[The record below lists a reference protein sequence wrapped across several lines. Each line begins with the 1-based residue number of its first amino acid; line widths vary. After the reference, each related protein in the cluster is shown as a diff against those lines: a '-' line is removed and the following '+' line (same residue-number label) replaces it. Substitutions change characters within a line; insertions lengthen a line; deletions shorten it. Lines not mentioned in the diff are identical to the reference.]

1 MNYHIEFNLRKNIF
15 IFSIME
21 ARCKMENIKL
31 IATTNMGLE
40 AVTKREL
47 QDLGYKDLEVSD
59 GKIKISC
66 QLKDIAILNLRL
78 RTAERVLLLIDSF
91 RAETFEEL
99 FDKVFEIRWWDYIA
113 EEDQFIIQGRSR
125 KSKLFSISDCQ
136 RITEKAIIE
145 KLKMKYKV
153 SWFEKSGPRVKIE
166 VSLLNDI
173 AEITMD
179 TSGDGLHKRGYRE
192 VNYKAPLSETIAA
205 SLVKLTFWNK
215 DRILADPFCG
225 SGTIPIEAAMI
236 EKNIAPGLMR
246 DFDFVNF
253 KFFDEEIFK
262 EEKKKCY
269 SEIKY
274 DEKLEI
280 LASDVSHKAIQ
291 IARANAEILGLDE
304 DISFFQKDIRD
315 LDLPDDYGIIITNPP
330 YGERIGKKDVDEL
343 NKELGEL
350 ARSIKT
356 WSYYI
361 ITANENFEKNF
372 GKKAD
377 RNRKLYN
384 GRLKTYYYQYYGPK
398 PRR

>member
-1 MNYHIEFNLRKNIF
+1 
-15 IFSIME
+15 
-21 ARCKMENIKL
+21 MENIKL

-113 EEDQFIIQGRSR
+113 EDDQFIIQGRSR

-145 KLKMKYKV
+145 KLKMKYKI

-330 YGERIGKKDVDEL
+330 YGERIGKEDVDQL

-350 ARSIKT
+350 ARSLKT

>member
-1 MNYHIEFNLRKNIF
+1 
-15 IFSIME
+15 ME
-21 ARCKMENIKL
+21 KIKL

-47 QDLGYKDLEVSD
+47 IDLGYEDLKVSD
-59 GKIKISC
+59 GKIEIDC
-66 QLKDIAILNLRL
+66 QLKDIAILNLKL
-78 RTAERVLLLIDSF
+78 RTAERVLLLVDSF
-91 RAETFEEL
+91 KAETFEEL
-99 FDKVFEIRWWDYIA
+99 FDKVFEIRWWDYLG
-113 EEDQFIIQGRSR
+113 EEDNFIIQGRSR

-153 SWFEKSGPRVKIE
+153 SWFEKSGSRVKIE
-166 VSLLNDI
+166 VSLLNDL
-173 AEITMD
+173 AEITID
-179 TSGDGLHKRGYRE
+179 TSGEGLHKRGYRE

-205 SLVKLTFWNK
+205 SLIKLTFWNK
-215 DRILADPFCG
+215 DRILSDPFCG

-246 DFDFVNF
+246 NFDFENF

-291 IARANAEILGLDE
+291 IARTNAEILGLEE

-315 LDLPDDYGIIITNPP
+315 LDLPDDYGVIITNPP
-330 YGERIGKKDVDEL
+330 YGERIGKEDVDEL
-343 NKELGEL
+343 NKELGKL
-350 ARSIKT
+350 AKSLKT
-356 WSYYI
+356 WSFYV

-398 PRR
+398 PKR

>member
-1 MNYHIEFNLRKNIF
+1 
-15 IFSIME
+15 
-21 ARCKMENIKL
+21 MENIKL

-47 QDLGYKDLEVSD
+47 LDLGYQDLEVSD

-113 EEDQFIIQGRSR
+113 EDDQFIIQGRSR

-246 DFDFVNF
+246 DFDFVKF
-253 KFFDEEIFK
+253 KFFDEDIYK

-269 SEIKY
+269 SEINY

-291 IARANAEILGLDE
+291 IAKANAEILGLDE

-315 LDLPDDYGIIITNPP
+315 LDLPDDYGVIITNPP
-330 YGERIGKKDVDEL
+330 YGERIGKEDVDEL

-350 ARSIKT
+350 AKSLKT

>member
-1 MNYHIEFNLRKNIF
+1 
-15 IFSIME
+15 
-21 ARCKMENIKL
+21 MENIKL

-225 SGTIPIEAAMI
+225 SGTVPIEAAMI

-280 LASDVSHKAIQ
+280 LASDISHKAIQ
-291 IARANAEILGLDE
+291 IARSNAEILGLDE

-330 YGERIGKKDVDEL
+330 YGERIGKEDVDEL
-343 NKELGEL
+343 NRELGEL
-350 ARSIKT
+350 ARSLKT

>member
-1 MNYHIEFNLRKNIF
+1 
-15 IFSIME
+15 
-21 ARCKMENIKL
+21 MENIKL

>member
-1 MNYHIEFNLRKNIF
+1 
-15 IFSIME
+15 ME

-47 QDLGYKDLEVSD
+47 QDLGYNDLEVSD

-330 YGERIGKKDVDEL
+330 YGERIGKEDVDEL

-350 ARSIKT
+350 ARSLKT

>member
-1 MNYHIEFNLRKNIF
+1 MKE
-15 IFSIME
+15 
-21 ARCKMENIKL
+21 IKL
-31 IATTNMGLE
+31 IATTNIGLE

-47 QDLGYKDLEVSD
+47 IDLGYDNLKVSD
-59 GKIKISC
+59 GKIEINC
-66 QLKDIAILNLRL
+66 GLEDIPILNLRL

-91 RAETFEEL
+91 KAETFEEL
-99 FDKVFEIRWWDYIA
+99 FDKVFEIRWWDYIS
-113 EEDQFIIQGRSR
+113 ESVNFIIQGRSR

-153 SWFEKSGPRVKIE
+153 AWFEKSGPRVKVE

-205 SLVKLTFWNK
+205 SLIKLSFWNK
-215 DRILADPFCG
+215 DRVLADPFCG
-225 SGTIPIEAAMI
+225 SGTILIEAAMI

-246 DFDFVNF
+246 DFDFENF
-253 KFFDEEIFK
+253 KFLNPEIFK

-291 IARANAEILGLDE
+291 IARTNAEILGLDE

-315 LDLPDDYGIIITNPP
+315 LDLPDDYGVLITNPP
-330 YGERIGKKDVDEL
+330 YGERIGKEDVDEL
-343 NKELGEL
+343 NRELGKL
-350 ARSIKT
+350 AKSLDT
-356 WSYYI
+356 WSFYI
-361 ITANENFEKNF
+361 ITGNENFEKNF
-372 GKKAD
+372 GRRAD

-398 PRR
+398 PKR

>member
-1 MNYHIEFNLRKNIF
+1 
-15 IFSIME
+15 
-21 ARCKMENIKL
+21 MENIKL

-291 IARANAEILGLDE
+291 IAKANAEILGLEE

-343 NKELGEL
+343 NRELGEL
-350 ARSIKT
+350 ARSLKT
-356 WSYYI
+356 WSYYV

-372 GKKAD
+372 GKKSD

>member
-1 MNYHIEFNLRKNIF
+1 
-15 IFSIME
+15 
-21 ARCKMENIKL
+21 MENIKL

-47 QDLGYKDLEVSD
+47 LDLGYEDLEVSD

-113 EEDQFIIQGRSR
+113 EDDQFIIQGRSR

-179 TSGDGLHKRGYRE
+179 TSGEGLHKRGYRE

-246 DFDFVNF
+246 DFDFVKF
-253 KFFDEEIFK
+253 KFFDEDIFK

-269 SEIKY
+269 SEINY

-291 IARANAEILGLDE
+291 IAKVNAEILGLDE

-315 LDLPDDYGIIITNPP
+315 LDLPDDYGVIITNPP
-330 YGERIGKKDVDEL
+330 YGERIGKEDVDEL

-350 ARSIKT
+350 ARSLKT

>member
-1 MNYHIEFNLRKNIF
+1 
-15 IFSIME
+15 
-21 ARCKMENIKL
+21 MENIKL

-47 QDLGYKDLEVSD
+47 LDLGYQDLEVSD

-113 EEDQFIIQGRSR
+113 EYDQFIIQGRSR

-173 AEITMD
+173 TEITMD

-246 DFDFVNF
+246 DFDFVKF
-253 KFFDEEIFK
+253 KFFDEDIFK

-269 SEIKY
+269 SEINY

-291 IARANAEILGLDE
+291 IAKANAEILGLDE

-315 LDLPDDYGIIITNPP
+315 LDLPDDYGVIITNPP
-330 YGERIGKKDVDEL
+330 YGERIGKEDVDEL

-350 ARSIKT
+350 ARSLKT

>member
-1 MNYHIEFNLRKNIF
+1 MK
-15 IFSIME
+15 
-21 ARCKMENIKL
+21 NIKL
-31 IATTNMGLE
+31 IATTNIGLE

-47 QDLGYKDLEVSD
+47 LDLGYEDLEVSD

-99 FDKVFEIRWWDYIA
+99 FDKVFEINWWDYIA
-113 EEDQFIIQGRSR
+113 EDDQFIIQGRSR

-205 SLVKLTFWNK
+205 SLVKLSFWKK

-246 DFDFVNF
+246 DFDFVKF
-253 KFFDEEIFK
+253 KFFDEELFK

-291 IARANAEILGLDE
+291 IARANAEILGLEE

-315 LDLPDDYGIIITNPP
+315 LDLPDDYGVIITNPP
-330 YGERIGKKDVDEL
+330 YGERIGKEDVDEL

-350 ARSIKT
+350 ARSLKT

>member
-1 MNYHIEFNLRKNIF
+1 
-15 IFSIME
+15 
-21 ARCKMENIKL
+21 MENIKL

-47 QDLGYKDLEVSD
+47 LDLGYEDLEVSD

-113 EEDQFIIQGRSR
+113 EDDQFIIQGRSR

-166 VSLLNDI
+166 VSLLNDL

-205 SLVKLTFWNK
+205 SLVKLTFWNR

-246 DFDFVNF
+246 DFDFVKF
-253 KFFDEEIFK
+253 KFFDEDIFK

-269 SEIKY
+269 SEINY

-291 IARANAEILGLDE
+291 IAKANAEILGLDE

-315 LDLPDDYGIIITNPP
+315 LDLPDEYGVIITNPP
-330 YGERIGKKDVDEL
+330 YGERIGKEDVDEL

-350 ARSIKT
+350 ARSLKT

>member
-1 MNYHIEFNLRKNIF
+1 
-15 IFSIME
+15 
-21 ARCKMENIKL
+21 MENIKL

-47 QDLGYKDLEVSD
+47 LDLGYEDLEVSD

-113 EEDQFIIQGRSR
+113 EDDQFIIQGRSR

-179 TSGDGLHKRGYRE
+179 TSGEGLHKRGYRE

-246 DFDFVNF
+246 DFDFVKF
-253 KFFDEEIFK
+253 KFFDEDIYK

-269 SEIKY
+269 SEINY
-274 DEKLEI
+274 DKKLEI

-291 IARANAEILGLDE
+291 IAKANAEILGLEE

-315 LDLPDDYGIIITNPP
+315 LDLPDDYGVIITNPP
-330 YGERIGKKDVDEL
+330 YGERIGKEDVDEL

-350 ARSIKT
+350 ARSLKT

>member
-1 MNYHIEFNLRKNIF
+1 
-15 IFSIME
+15 
-21 ARCKMENIKL
+21 MENIKL

-47 QDLGYKDLEVSD
+47 LDLGYQDLEVSD

-113 EEDQFIIQGRSR
+113 EDDQFIIQGRSR

-179 TSGDGLHKRGYRE
+179 TSGEGLHKRGYRE

-269 SEIKY
+269 PEINY
-274 DEKLEI
+274 DKKLEI
-280 LASDVSHKAIQ
+280 LASDVSHTAIQ
-291 IARANAEILGLDE
+291 IAKANAEILGLDE

-315 LDLPDDYGIIITNPP
+315 LDLPDDYGVIITNPP
-330 YGERIGKKDVDEL
+330 YGERIGKEDVDEL

-350 ARSIKT
+350 ARSLKT

>member
-1 MNYHIEFNLRKNIF
+1 
-15 IFSIME
+15 ME
-21 ARCKMENIKL
+21 KIKL

-47 QDLGYKDLEVSD
+47 IDLGYEDLKVSD
-59 GKIKISC
+59 GKIEIDC
-66 QLKDIAILNLRL
+66 ELKDIAILNLKL
-78 RTAERVLLLIDSF
+78 RTAERVLLLVDSF
-91 RAETFEEL
+91 KAETFEEL
-99 FDKVFEIRWWDYIA
+99 FDKVFEIRWWDYLG
-113 EEDQFIIQGRSR
+113 EEDNFIIQGRSR

-153 SWFEKSGPRVKIE
+153 SWFEKSGSRVKIE
-166 VSLLNDI
+166 VSLLNDL
-173 AEITMD
+173 AEITID
-179 TSGDGLHKRGYRE
+179 TSGEGLHKRGYRE

-205 SLVKLTFWNK
+205 SLIKLTFWNK
-215 DRILADPFCG
+215 DRILSDPFCG

-246 DFDFVNF
+246 NFDFENF

-291 IARANAEILGLDE
+291 IARTNAEILGLEE

-315 LDLPDDYGIIITNPP
+315 LDLPDDYGVIITNPP
-330 YGERIGKKDVDEL
+330 YGERIGKEDVDEL
-343 NKELGEL
+343 NKELGKL
-350 ARSIKT
+350 AKSLKT
-356 WSYYI
+356 WSFYV

-398 PRR
+398 PKR

>member
-1 MNYHIEFNLRKNIF
+1 
-15 IFSIME
+15 
-21 ARCKMENIKL
+21 MENIKL

-99 FDKVFEIRWWDYIA
+99 FDKLFEIRWWDYIA

-291 IARANAEILGLDE
+291 IAKANAEILGLEE

-343 NKELGEL
+343 NRELGEL
-350 ARSIKT
+350 ARSLKT
-356 WSYYI
+356 WSYYV

-372 GKKAD
+372 GKKSD

>member
-1 MNYHIEFNLRKNIF
+1 
-15 IFSIME
+15 ME
-21 ARCKMENIKL
+21 KIKL

-47 QDLGYKDLEVSD
+47 IDLGYEDLKVSD
-59 GKIKISC
+59 GKIEIDC
-66 QLKDIAILNLRL
+66 ELKDIAILNLKL
-78 RTAERVLLLIDSF
+78 RTAERVLLLVDSF
-91 RAETFEEL
+91 KAETFEEL
-99 FDKVFEIRWWDYIA
+99 FDKVFEIRWWDYLG
-113 EEDQFIIQGRSR
+113 EEDNFIIQGRSR

-153 SWFEKSGPRVKIE
+153 SWFEKSGSRVKIE
-166 VSLLNDI
+166 VSLLNDL
-173 AEITMD
+173 AEITID
-179 TSGDGLHKRGYRE
+179 TSGEGLHKRGYRE

-205 SLVKLTFWNK
+205 SLIKLTFWNK
-215 DRILADPFCG
+215 DRILSDPFCG

-246 DFDFVNF
+246 NFDFEKF

-291 IARANAEILGLDE
+291 IARTNAEILGLEE

-315 LDLPDDYGIIITNPP
+315 LDLPDDYGVIITNPP
-330 YGERIGKKDVDEL
+330 YGERIGKEDVDEL
-343 NKELGEL
+343 NRELGEL
-350 ARSIKT
+350 AKSLKT
-356 WSYYI
+356 WSFYV

-398 PRR
+398 PKR

>member
-1 MNYHIEFNLRKNIF
+1 
-15 IFSIME
+15 
-21 ARCKMENIKL
+21 
-31 IATTNMGLE
+31 
-40 AVTKREL
+40 
-47 QDLGYKDLEVSD
+47 
-59 GKIKISC
+59 
-66 QLKDIAILNLRL
+66 
-78 RTAERVLLLIDSF
+78 
-91 RAETFEEL
+91 
-99 FDKVFEIRWWDYIA
+99 
-113 EEDQFIIQGRSR
+113 
-125 KSKLFSISDCQ
+125 
-136 RITEKAIIE
+136 
-145 KLKMKYKV
+145 MKYKV

-330 YGERIGKKDVDEL
+330 YGERIGKEDVDEL

-350 ARSIKT
+350 ARSLKT

>member
-1 MNYHIEFNLRKNIF
+1 
-15 IFSIME
+15 
-21 ARCKMENIKL
+21 MENIKL

-113 EEDQFIIQGRSR
+113 EDDQFIIQGRSR

-291 IARANAEILGLDE
+291 IARVNAEILGLDE

-350 ARSIKT
+350 ARSLKT

>member
-1 MNYHIEFNLRKNIF
+1 MKE
-15 IFSIME
+15 
-21 ARCKMENIKL
+21 IKL
-31 IATTNMGLE
+31 IATTNIGLE

-47 QDLGYKDLEVSD
+47 IDLGYDNLKVSD
-59 GKIKISC
+59 GKIEINC
-66 QLKDIAILNLRL
+66 GLEDIPILNLRL

-91 RAETFEEL
+91 KAETFEEL
-99 FDKVFEIRWWDYIA
+99 FDKVFEIRWWDYIS
-113 EEDQFIIQGRSR
+113 ESDNFIIQGRSR

-153 SWFEKSGPRVKIE
+153 AWFEKSGPRVKVE

-205 SLVKLTFWNK
+205 SLVKLSFWNK
-215 DRILADPFCG
+215 DRVLVDPFCG
-225 SGTIPIEAAMI
+225 SGTILIEAAMI

-246 DFDFVNF
+246 DFDFENF
-253 KFFDEEIFK
+253 KFLNPEIFK

-291 IARANAEILGLDE
+291 IARTNAEILGLDE

-315 LDLPDDYGIIITNPP
+315 LDLPDDYGVLITNPP
-330 YGERIGKKDVDEL
+330 YGERIGKEDVDEL
-343 NKELGEL
+343 NRELGKL
-350 ARSIKT
+350 AKSLDT
-356 WSYYI
+356 WSFYI
-361 ITANENFEKNF
+361 ITGNENFEKNF
-372 GKKAD
+372 GRRAD

-398 PRR
+398 PKR

>member
-1 MNYHIEFNLRKNIF
+1 MK
-15 IFSIME
+15 
-21 ARCKMENIKL
+21 NIKL

-47 QDLGYKDLEVSD
+47 LDLGYEDLEVSD

-113 EEDQFIIQGRSR
+113 EDDQFIIQGRSR

-166 VSLLNDI
+166 VSLLNDL

-179 TSGDGLHKRGYRE
+179 TSGEGLHKRGYRE

-246 DFDFVNF
+246 DFDFVKF
-253 KFFDEEIFK
+253 KFFDEDIFK

-269 SEIKY
+269 SEINY

-291 IARANAEILGLDE
+291 IAKANAEILGLDE

-315 LDLPDDYGIIITNPP
+315 LDLPDEYGVIITNPP
-330 YGERIGKKDVDEL
+330 YGERIGKEDVDEL

-350 ARSIKT
+350 ARSLKT

>member
-1 MNYHIEFNLRKNIF
+1 
-15 IFSIME
+15 
-21 ARCKMENIKL
+21 MENIKL

-291 IARANAEILGLDE
+291 IAKANAEILGLDE

-330 YGERIGKKDVDEL
+330 YGERIGKEDVDEL

-350 ARSIKT
+350 ARSLKT

>member
-1 MNYHIEFNLRKNIF
+1 
-15 IFSIME
+15 
-21 ARCKMENIKL
+21 MENIKL

-47 QDLGYKDLEVSD
+47 LDLGYEDLEVSD
-59 GKIKISC
+59 GKIIISC

-99 FDKVFEIRWWDYIA
+99 FDKVFEIRWWDYIN
-113 EEDQFIIQGRSR
+113 EDDQFIIQGRSR

-145 KLKMKYKV
+145 KLKMKYKI

-173 AEITMD
+173 AEITLD

-246 DFDFVNF
+246 NFDFENF
-253 KFFDEEIFK
+253 KFFDQEIFK

-280 LASDVSHKAIQ
+280 LASDVSHKAIK
-291 IARANAEILGLDE
+291 IARANAEILGLEE

-330 YGERIGKKDVDEL
+330 YGERIGKEDVDEL
-343 NKELGEL
+343 NKELGKL
-350 ARSIKT
+350 AKSLKT

-398 PRR
+398 PKR

>member
-1 MNYHIEFNLRKNIF
+1 
-15 IFSIME
+15 
-21 ARCKMENIKL
+21 MENIKL

-291 IARANAEILGLDE
+291 IARSNAEILGLDE

-330 YGERIGKKDVDEL
+330 YGERIGKEDVDEL
-343 NKELGEL
+343 NRELGEL
-350 ARSIKT
+350 ARSLKT

>member
-1 MNYHIEFNLRKNIF
+1 MK
-15 IFSIME
+15 
-21 ARCKMENIKL
+21 NIKL
-31 IATTNMGLE
+31 IATTNIGLE

-47 QDLGYKDLEVSD
+47 LDLGYEDLEVSD

-99 FDKVFEIRWWDYIA
+99 FDKVFEINWWDYIA
-113 EEDQFIIQGRSR
+113 EDDQFIIQGRSR

-153 SWFEKSGPRVKIE
+153 SWFEKSGSRVKIE

-173 AEITMD
+173 AEITID

-205 SLVKLTFWNK
+205 SLVKLSFWNK

-246 DFDFVNF
+246 DFDFVKF
-253 KFFDEEIFK
+253 KFFDEELFK

-291 IARANAEILGLDE
+291 IARANAEILGLEE

-315 LDLPDDYGIIITNPP
+315 LDLPDDYGVIITNPP
-330 YGERIGKKDVDEL
+330 YGERIGKEDVDEL

-350 ARSIKT
+350 ARALKT

>member
-1 MNYHIEFNLRKNIF
+1 MK
-15 IFSIME
+15 
-21 ARCKMENIKL
+21 NIKL

-47 QDLGYKDLEVSD
+47 LDLGYEDLEVSD

-113 EEDQFIIQGRSR
+113 EDDQFIIQGRSR

-179 TSGDGLHKRGYRE
+179 TSGEGLHKRGYRE

-225 SGTIPIEAAMI
+225 SGTIPIEAGMI

-246 DFDFVNF
+246 DFDFVKF
-253 KFFDEEIFK
+253 KFFDEDIFK

-269 SEIKY
+269 SEINY

-291 IARANAEILGLDE
+291 IAKANAEILGLDE

-315 LDLPDDYGIIITNPP
+315 LDLPDDYGVIITNPP
-330 YGERIGKKDVDEL
+330 YGERIGKEDVDEL

-350 ARSIKT
+350 ARSLKT

>member
-1 MNYHIEFNLRKNIF
+1 
-15 IFSIME
+15 
-21 ARCKMENIKL
+21 MENIKL

-59 GKIKISC
+59 GKIKIYC

-113 EEDQFIIQGRSR
+113 EDDQFIIQGRSR

-291 IARANAEILGLDE
+291 IARANSEILGLDE

-330 YGERIGKKDVDEL
+330 YGERIGKEDVDEL

-350 ARSIKT
+350 ARSLKT

>member
-1 MNYHIEFNLRKNIF
+1 
-15 IFSIME
+15 ME

-47 QDLGYKDLEVSD
+47 LDLGYEDLEVSD
-59 GKIKISC
+59 GKIIISC

-113 EEDQFIIQGRSR
+113 EDDQFIIQGRSR

-246 DFDFVNF
+246 DFDFVKF
-253 KFFDEEIFK
+253 KFFDEDIFK

-269 SEIKY
+269 SQINY

-291 IARANAEILGLDE
+291 IAKANAEILGLDE

-315 LDLPDDYGIIITNPP
+315 LDLPDDYGVIITNPP
-330 YGERIGKKDVDEL
+330 YGERIGKEDVDEL

-350 ARSIKT
+350 AKSLKT

>member
-1 MNYHIEFNLRKNIF
+1 
-15 IFSIME
+15 
-21 ARCKMENIKL
+21 MENIKL

-145 KLKMKYKV
+145 KLKMKYKI

-291 IARANAEILGLDE
+291 IAKANAEILGLDE

-330 YGERIGKKDVDEL
+330 YGERIGKEDVDEL

-350 ARSIKT
+350 ARSLKT

-384 GRLKTYYYQYYGPK
+384 GRLKAYYYQYYGPK

>member
-1 MNYHIEFNLRKNIF
+1 
-15 IFSIME
+15 ME
-21 ARCKMENIKL
+21 KIKL

-47 QDLGYKDLEVSD
+47 IDLGYEDLKVSD
-59 GKIKISC
+59 GKIEIDC
-66 QLKDIAILNLRL
+66 ELKDIAILNLKL
-78 RTAERVLLLIDSF
+78 RTAERVLFLVDSF
-91 RAETFEEL
+91 KAETFEEL
-99 FDKVFEIRWWDYIA
+99 FDKVFEIRWWDYLG
-113 EEDQFIIQGRSR
+113 EEDNFIIQGRSR

-153 SWFEKSGPRVKIE
+153 SWFEKSGSRVKIE
-166 VSLLNDI
+166 VSLLNDL
-173 AEITMD
+173 AEITID

-205 SLVKLTFWNK
+205 SLIKLTFWNK

-246 DFDFVNF
+246 NFDFENF

-291 IARANAEILGLDE
+291 IARTNAEILGLEE

-315 LDLPDDYGIIITNPP
+315 LDLPDDYGVIITNPP
-330 YGERIGKKDVDEL
+330 YGERIGKEDVDEL
-343 NKELGEL
+343 NRELGEL
-350 ARSIKT
+350 AKSLKT
-356 WSYYI
+356 WSFYV

-372 GKKAD
+372 GKKTD

-398 PRR
+398 PKR

>member
-1 MNYHIEFNLRKNIF
+1 MK
-15 IFSIME
+15 
-21 ARCKMENIKL
+21 NIKL

-47 QDLGYKDLEVSD
+47 LDLGYQDLEVSD

-78 RTAERVLLLIDSF
+78 RTAERVLILIDSF

-113 EEDQFIIQGRSR
+113 EDDQFIIQGRSR

-166 VSLLNDI
+166 VSLLNDL

-179 TSGDGLHKRGYRE
+179 TSGEGLHKRGYRE

-246 DFDFVNF
+246 DFDFVKF
-253 KFFDEEIFK
+253 KFFDEDIFK

-269 SEIKY
+269 SEINY

-291 IARANAEILGLDE
+291 IAKANAEILGLDE

-315 LDLPDDYGIIITNPP
+315 LDLPDDYGVIITNPP
-330 YGERIGKKDVDEL
+330 YGERIGKEDVDEL

-350 ARSIKT
+350 ARSLKT

>member
-1 MNYHIEFNLRKNIF
+1 
-15 IFSIME
+15 
-21 ARCKMENIKL
+21 MENIKL

-330 YGERIGKKDVDEL
+330 YGERIGKEDVDEL

>member
-1 MNYHIEFNLRKNIF
+1 MK
-15 IFSIME
+15 
-21 ARCKMENIKL
+21 NIKL

-47 QDLGYKDLEVSD
+47 LDLGYEDLEVSD

-113 EEDQFIIQGRSR
+113 EDDQFIIQGRSR

-192 VNYKAPLSETIAA
+192 VNHKAPLSETIAA

-246 DFDFVNF
+246 DFDFVKF
-253 KFFDEEIFK
+253 KFFDEDIYK

-269 SEIKY
+269 SEINY

-291 IARANAEILGLDE
+291 IAKANAEILGLDE

-315 LDLPDDYGIIITNPP
+315 LDLPDDYGVIITNPP
-330 YGERIGKKDVDEL
+330 YGERIGKEDVDEL

-350 ARSIKT
+350 ARSLKT

>member
-1 MNYHIEFNLRKNIF
+1 MK
-15 IFSIME
+15 
-21 ARCKMENIKL
+21 NIKL
-31 IATTNMGLE
+31 IATTNIGLE

-47 QDLGYKDLEVSD
+47 LDLGYEDLEVSD

-99 FDKVFEIRWWDYIA
+99 FDKVFEISWWDYIA
-113 EEDQFIIQGRSR
+113 EDDQFIIQGRSR

-153 SWFEKSGPRVKIE
+153 SWFEKSGSRVKIE

-173 AEITMD
+173 AEITID
-179 TSGDGLHKRGYRE
+179 TTGDGLHKRGYRE

-205 SLVKLTFWNK
+205 SLVKLSFWKK

-246 DFDFVNF
+246 DFDFVKF
-253 KFFDEEIFK
+253 KFFDEELFK

-291 IARANAEILGLDE
+291 IAKANAEILGLEE

-315 LDLPDDYGIIITNPP
+315 LDLPDDYGVIITNPP
-330 YGERIGKKDVDEL
+330 YGERIGKEDVDEL

-350 ARSIKT
+350 ARALKT

>member
-1 MNYHIEFNLRKNIF
+1 MK
-15 IFSIME
+15 
-21 ARCKMENIKL
+21 NIKL
-31 IATTNMGLE
+31 IATTNIGLE

-47 QDLGYKDLEVSD
+47 LDLGYEDLEVSD

-99 FDKVFEIRWWDYIA
+99 FDKVFEISWWDYIA
-113 EEDQFIIQGRSR
+113 EDDQFIIQGRSR

-153 SWFEKSGPRVKIE
+153 SWFEKSGSRVKIE

-205 SLVKLTFWNK
+205 SLVKLSFWKK

-246 DFDFVNF
+246 DFDFVKF
-253 KFFDEEIFK
+253 KFFDEELFK

-291 IARANAEILGLDE
+291 IARANAEILGLEE

-315 LDLPDDYGIIITNPP
+315 LDLPDDYGVIITNPP
-330 YGERIGKKDVDEL
+330 YGERIGKEDVDEL

-350 ARSIKT
+350 ARSLKT